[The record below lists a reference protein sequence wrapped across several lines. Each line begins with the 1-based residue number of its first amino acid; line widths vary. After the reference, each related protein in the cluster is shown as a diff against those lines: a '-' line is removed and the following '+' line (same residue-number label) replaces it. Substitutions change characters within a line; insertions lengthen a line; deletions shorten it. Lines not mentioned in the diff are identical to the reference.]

1 GDWAPQI
8 FLDVVGEG
16 AERRDVDTAHARF
29 HSIRFKFSEKRIKN
43 TKKPGQRFPA
53 SGWRGQQNR
62 FTVKNGG
69 NAEQLGVSETRKTRE
84 KPISQ
89 ARMQSCGKS
98 LLLFHKLKSRHPE
111 RNASPARTR
120 GIPLRARNTGRW
132 PGRPADIISAVSD
145 STEGCTVASS
155 SAECNSAG
163 RTDCKSVFQRRL
175 TLPDSPGNA
184 CSSNAPGRAPSARIQ
199 SPPWR
204 RLTIHKLPDFS
215 LPDTYKRWHGPM
227 ECALPAF
234 RQTPPLVARRLQ
246 AAAPPDQTARHRRL
260 QKLRCGVG

>member
-69 NAEQLGVSETRKTRE
+69 NAEQLGVSETRKSCE

-132 PGRPADIISAVSD
+132 PVRPQRTLSPLSLIQRKAALLPPVQRSVTPLGAQ
-145 STEGCTVASS
+145 TASL
-155 SAECNSAG
+155 C
-163 RTDCKSVFQRRL
+163 
-175 TLPDSPGNA
+175 
-184 CSSNAPGRAPSARIQ
+184 SNAGLPFRIH
-199 SPPWR
+199 R
-204 RLTIHKLPDFS
+204 E
-215 LPDTYKRWHGPM
+215 M
-227 ECALPAF
+227 
-234 RQTPPLVARRLQ
+234 LVLQMLRDARRL
-246 AAAPPDQTARHRRL
+246 L
-260 QKLRCGVG
+260 GFNLLRGGA